1 MALGSRH
8 FPNDVR
14 RIMEAFEKDPCSDSA
29 RQILGKS
36 SQGCPNHLMG
46 IMFIILERFVWQ
58 WSETEMP
65 KAFWRNQFSPRGN
78 ARKHDEEIAAF
89 EEDIKTH

>member
-1 MALGSRH
+1 
-8 FPNDVR
+8 
-14 RIMEAFEKDPCSDSA
+14 
-29 RQILGKS
+29 
-36 SQGCPNHLMG
+36 MG